1 MRTRL
6 MRTSPLTPVLL
17 ALLFGAA
24 GSASGRQPNP
34 NLLYSISAMHS
45 SKCLDVE
52 GGALGNGVPV
62 SQYDCHGG
70 NNQQWLFTPVND
82 GFYRITARHS
92 GKALT
97 VYGGIYST
105 NDGIVVQQ
113 FEYNGLYNQMW
124 SVDPVGDGY
133 YRITARHSGRSLDIR
148 GALLNNG
155 APAQQYW
162 FANGANQKWRLTP
175 LVACQ

>member
-6 MRTSPLTPVLL
+6 MRASLLTPILL
-17 ALLFGAA
+17 ALLFVAA
-24 GSASGRQPNP
+24 GSASGQQPNP
-34 NLLYSISAMHS
+34 NLFYSISAMHS

-52 GGALGNGVPV
+52 GAALGNGAAVN
-62 SQYDCHGG
+62 QWDCHGG
-70 NNQQWLFTPVND
+70 QNQQWLFTPVGD
-82 GFYRITARHS
+82 GFYKITARHS

-124 SVDPVGDGY
+124 SVNDLGGGY
-133 YRITARHSGRSLDIR
+133 YEIKARHSGRSLDVR
-148 GALLNNG
+148 WAWLHNG
-155 APAQQYW
+155 APVQQYW
-162 FANGANQKWRLTP
+162 FANGANQKWKLTP
-175 LVACQ
+175 LVACP